1 MSAGGPLH
9 LMAPDGKAEARI
21 RFRCNICGVQNEMQ
35 PREFAREV
43 PSCTGCRSTV
53 RTRALMRMLAREL
66 LGADL
71 RLPEFPVLKGI
82 RGLGISDSVDY
93 TGRLNAKFDY
103 RNTEYERAPHFDVLH
118 PDEREFGLYDF
129 IVCSEILE
137 HVVAPV
143 DIAFRNLFRLL
154 KPNGVL
160 LMTVPYRPEGAI
172 QEHFGPMDD
181 FGIARV
187 GDRTVVV
194 RRESDGS
201 YSVRDNLVFH
211 GGRGS
216 TLEMRLF
223 SEDGLR
229 QLIATAGFSS
239 VKIYTEDCR
248 DFGILNQKT
257 WSLPLAAHTAPFALS
272 LDNLGMWSEQ
282 WMELRNRLR
291 RIL

>member
-1 MSAGGPLH
+1 
-9 LMAPDGKAEARI
+9 
-21 RFRCNICGVQNEMQ
+21 
-35 PREFAREV
+35 
-43 PSCTGCRSTV
+43 
-53 RTRALMRMLAREL
+53 
-66 LGADL
+66 
-71 RLPEFPVLKGI
+71 
-82 RGLGISDSVDY
+82 
-93 TGRLNAKFDY
+93 
-103 RNTEYERAPHFDVLH
+103 
-118 PDEREFGLYDF
+118 
-129 IVCSEILE
+129 
-137 HVVAPV
+137 
-143 DIAFRNLFRLL
+143 
-154 KPNGVL
+154 
-160 LMTVPYRPEGAI
+160 MTVPYRPEGTI
-172 QEHFGPMDD
+172 QEHFGPMSE

-187 GDRTVVV
+187 GDRTVLV

-201 YSVRDNLVFH
+201 YRVCDNLVFH

-229 QLIATAGFSS
+229 QIIATAGFSS

-282 WMELRNRLR
+282 WMELRRRLH